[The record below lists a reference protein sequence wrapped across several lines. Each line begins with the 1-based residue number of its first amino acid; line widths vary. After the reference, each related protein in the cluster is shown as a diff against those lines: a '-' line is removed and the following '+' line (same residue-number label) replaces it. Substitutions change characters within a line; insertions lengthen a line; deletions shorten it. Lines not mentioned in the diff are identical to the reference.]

1 MSGLDSRRLCLPV
14 EQSGFPNCSLVQ
26 GNETNKEYQDP
37 EALSGILSRR
47 TSLAGWRASPA
58 CAMQE
63 PIPD

>member
-37 EALSGILSRR
+37 EALIGILSRR
-47 TSLAGWRASPA
+47 TIPSWMACKSSLCNAGAYP
-58 CAMQE
+58 
-63 PIPD
+63 